1 VVDLSWFGC
10 SFSSGRLL
18 VSEAL
23 EGTKVNFAEWERKL
37 GIRRTVVLGVTLWM
51 TWKCFQWANDY
62 AEAVLAASGDALGAA
77 AIIAAVTAPVSV
89 LQGYV
94 FKAYIESK

>member
-1 VVDLSWFGC
+1 VEVGPGDQEVTLI
-10 SFSSGRLL
+10 
-18 VSEAL
+18 
-23 EGTKVNFAEWERKL
+23 EWERKL
-37 GIRRTVVLGVTLWM
+37 AVRRTAVLGITLWM

-62 AEAVLAASGDALGAA
+62 AEIVLAANSDGATLGAA
-77 AIIAAVTAPVSV
+77 AIIAAVTAPISV